1 MLEGM
6 FFRQHGI
13 TDISLSLTQQT
24 HPGQDL
30 EALLALRAMATEFL
44 SDVDWHVVLYAYM
57 GVYPRTRQGADALLA
72 GAVRLAV
79 RGGAARLIVKTRA
92 EAYRIPTV
100 AENVQALE
108 FAAAVAADAQPAPAI
123 AATDTG
129 VLAQTRG
136 LIEAVLELH
145 PDIGVALIRA
155 FQTGILDVPYC
166 LHEDNAGQ
174 ARGALA
180 ADGRL
185 VWARTGRMPIDA
197 GPAADEEPVSSS
209 ALLAALRFT
218 ADRYDR
224 AAATGSLQEQEDR
237 LERPGR
243 PANLISLPGADRENI
258 SVS

>member
-1 MLEGM
+1 
-6 FFRQHGI
+6 
-13 TDISLSLTQQT
+13 
-24 HPGQDL
+24 
-30 EALLALRAMATEFL
+30 MATEFL

-72 GAVRLAV
+72 DAARLAV

-92 EAYRIPTV
+92 EAHRIPTV

-108 FAAAVAADAQPAPAI
+108 FAGAVAGDSGLRAVV

-129 VLAQTRG
+129 VLAQARR
-136 LIEAVLELH
+136 LVEAVLELH

-155 FQTGILDVPYC
+155 FQGGILDVPYC
-166 LHEDNAGQ
+166 LHEDNAGR
-174 ARGALA
+174 ARSALA

-185 VWARTGRMPIDA
+185 VWARTGRMPIEA
-197 GPAADEEPVSSS
+197 GSGAAREPVSSS

-237 LERPGR
+237 LEWPDA
-243 PANLISLPGADRENI
+243 PANLMSRSGADRENI